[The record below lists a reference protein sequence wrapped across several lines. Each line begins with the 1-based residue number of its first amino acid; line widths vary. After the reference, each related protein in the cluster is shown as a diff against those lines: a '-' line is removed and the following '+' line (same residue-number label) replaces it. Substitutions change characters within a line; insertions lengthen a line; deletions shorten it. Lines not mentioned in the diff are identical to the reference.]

1 MCSSGEKRFCET
13 CYGGRNKCLDCRP
26 LDNSHQD
33 KKVSTPKSTKK
44 KRVSFSGDDES
55 RDETVAIV
63 QQPPSTPAI
72 VPSEA
77 VVHKVVKETE
87 PVVAAARSISAPAQ
101 QHALTSSSSSSSS
114 CVLTNT
120 TASQY
125 AASALAELKK
135 KQEGVAAVASNK
147 SRELSKS
154 AATEK
159 LRQHEK
165 DRDVAVAPIA
175 AATQLQREREEAAAA
190 AVRATQQ
197 QRERD
202 LAAAVALAAQQQREK
217 EDTAAAA
224 AAVLQREREEVAAA
238 AVILAQQQR
247 ERELALA
254 AAVAAQLQRE
264 REEAD
269 AAVAV
274 AMAKQQRERE
284 LTAAALAAQQ
294 QREHENAAVVA
305 AAAAAAVAAQLQR
318 EREEA
323 AAAAEVIVAQQQR
336 ELAVA
341 AAVAVQLQRENED
354 AAAAEAAQL
363 QRERQ
368 ETAVAAAVAAQH
380 HQRVHEDAVAAA
392 AVVAQLQRESE
403 EAAAAAVIMAQQQRE
418 RELALAAAVA
428 AQQQREHELAA
439 AAVAQLQ
446 REREEAAQHQQE
458 REEAA
463 AAIAAVAA
471 QEQREREEA
480 TASSAYS
487 PQQQLGQEVDDTTVG
502 TIRKVDP
509 LIYRSISN
517 WPCPSSYTY
526 LDTYQGVHP
535 WKRKHSQPHKYYPL
549 CRIYEH
555 LTNIGVA
562 IIMWQIDSST
572 ILEELT
578 TTNAFQRLLIEASPS
593 LMWYRNAERP
603 SEEIIANAFLSPS
616 NSIHSNNNLAT
627 VVATTTTTTINLV
640 PESSNTII
648 DLASPTITPATGTV
662 NNTVTDSVVDLVD
675 NVDQDDEKDI
685 SFPLSRREYE
695 KGMHQLLKV
704 LYTEPFK
711 IPYRE
716 VNIGGKTYQLDCFHY
731 VDSTNSSQPE
741 FNNKR
746 LKKYEFV
753 NRLGENATVYRWE
766 IKMAIITS
774 LRMSGTKYVDRV
786 FFAFARYGSTSCD
799 KKYDCCAV
807 MIVRCV
813 NRIPVFL
820 MIEVDSSTS
829 GSTISDEVQ
838 SWEGYD
844 RIKHFYVMPEV
855 HVDYDKLSRARL
867 KFWDMSRHLYDES
880 RLIQIDTHRP
890 GDMTVD
896 RATTQQVETSW
907 KMWAIKHGPRDI
919 LADVKIPVAERPP
932 SRAVQIK
939 EKAELK
945 EAKSTITVKNV
956 KISDLEKQVS
966 KLQAQLKAVKA
977 PPAAASSN
985 KRDFQVAHDTE
996 ETHAPAKKRAV
1007 VTTSSSSNNSYTM
1020 SSPVVQPMMRITS
1033 ASTASISPVVMH
1045 QASPVVVEMTQ
1056 ELHKTELEYSIQQ
1069 KKIEVLQLQ
1078 LIAAQKQA
1086 AINQLRND
1094 QTISKAR
1101 HDLVLTGIHNDQREQ
1116 QQAARSRQNYIN
1128 DEDRAFQKESIRRQ
1142 WQVEDRQVAT
1152 SKLLD
1157 MATKANELPMLQT
1170 LLSSQSSNTALVA
1183 VHPIIRSQQLNPLM
1197 TAAVGK
1203 KSSAAPSGIKPD
1215 QQPFLPP
1222 KWLPPHPAPPPPDEA
1237 PLAPGRFSILSA
1249 YFTVNLYFTAKK
1261 KILWMMKGVKTSAS
1275 MEKRNCP
1282 QDYCKYRVSYKWS
1295 ILNKDPSEK
1304 QRDFDWKAYSDKYRV
1319 AVGISKL
1326 CRNKFI
1332 IIIIIL

>member
-1 MCSSGEKRFCET
+1 MPTEYKCCLCGEVSARCTRKCIVCSSGEKRFCET

-26 LDNSHQD
+26 LDNNQHD
-33 KKVSTPKSTKK
+33 KKVSTPKSNKK
-44 KRVSFSGDDES
+44 KRISFSADNKKNADDES

-63 QQPPSTPAI
+63 QQPPPTPAT
-72 VPSEA
+72 VPLEEA
-77 VVHKVVKETE
+77 AVGEAA
-87 PVVAAARSISAPAQ
+87 PVVAAARSIISAPAQ
-101 QHALTSSSSSSSS
+101 QHTSSSS
-114 CVLTNT
+114 CALTNT
-120 TASQY
+120 TASQH

-135 KQEGVAAVASNK
+135 KQEGVAAAASNK

-165 DRDVAVAPIA
+165 DRDEAVAPIA
-175 AATQLQREREEAAAA
+175 AATQQQREREAAAA
-190 AVRATQQ
+190 AAAAAAALRATQQ
-197 QRERD
+197 QREHD

-217 EDTAAAA
+217 EDTAAVA
-224 AAVLQREREEVAAA
+224 AAV
-238 AVILAQQQR
+238 
-247 ERELALA
+247 
-254 AAVAAQLQRE
+254 
-264 REEAD
+264 
-269 AAVAV
+269 
-274 AMAKQQRERE
+274 
-284 LTAAALAAQQ
+284 
-294 QREHENAAVVA
+294 
-305 AAAAAAVAAQLQR
+305 LQR

-336 ELAVA
+336 ERELALA
-341 AAVAVQLQRENED
+341 AAVAAQQQREREEAAAAAVIVAQQQRERELALAAAAAAVAAQLQREREEVDAAVAVAFAKQQRERELTAAALVAVAAQQQREREDVVAAAAVAAQLQREREEAAAAAEGIVAQQQQRELALAVAVAAQLQRENED
-354 AAAAEAAQL
+354 AATAVAAQL
-363 QRERQ
+363 QRERE
-368 ETAVAAAVAAQH
+368 ETAAAAVAAQH
-380 HQRVHEDAVAAA
+380 NQRIHEDAVAVA
-392 AVVAQLQRESE
+392 AVVAQLPRERE
-403 EAAAAAVIMAQQQRE
+403 EAAAVAVIVAQQQRE
-418 RELALAAAVA
+418 RELVALAAAVA

-439 AAVAQLQ
+439 AAAAAVAQLQ
-446 REREEAAQHQQE
+446 REREEAAQNHQE
-458 REEAA
+458 LEEAA

-535 WKRKHSQPHKYYPL
+535 WKREHRQPHKYYPL

-593 LMWYRNAERP
+593 LLWYRNAERP
-603 SEEIIANAFLSPS
+603 SEQIIANAFLSPS
-616 NSIHSNNNLAT
+616 NSIHSSNLAT
-627 VVATTTTTTINLV
+627 VVATTTTTSINLV
-640 PESSNTII
+640 PESSNTILA
-648 DLASPTITPATGTV
+648 LASPTTPATGTV
-662 NNTVTDSVVDLVD
+662 NNTVTDTVIDLVD

-716 VNIGGKTYQLDCFHY
+716 VNIGGRTYQLDCFHY

-746 LKKYEFV
+746 GKKYEFV

-855 HVDYDKLSRARL
+855 QVDCDKLSRARL

-945 EAKSTITVKNV
+945 EAKSTISVKNV
-956 KISDLEKQVS
+956 KITDLEKQVA

-977 PPAAASSN
+977 PPAATSN
-985 KRDFQVAHDTE
+985 KRDFQQVAQDTE
-996 ETHAPAKKRAV
+996 ETHAPVRKRAV
-1007 VTTSSSSNNSYTM
+1007 VTTSSSSNNGFTM

-1056 ELHKTELEYSIQQ
+1056 ELHKTELEFSIQQ
-1069 KKIEVLQLQ
+1069 KKIEVLQLR
-1078 LIAAQKQA
+1078 LIAAQNQA

-1101 HDLVLTGIHNDQREQ
+1101 HDLVLTGIHNDQKEQ
-1116 QQAARSRQNYIN
+1116 LQAARSRQNYIN

-1142 WQVEDRQVAT
+1142 WLVEDRQVAT

-1157 MATKANELPMLQT
+1157 MATKANELPTLQT

-1183 VHPIIRSQQLNPLM
+1183 VHPVIRSKQMNPSM
-1197 TAAVGK
+1197 IAAVGK
-1203 KSSAAPSGIKPD
+1203 QSSAAPSGIKPAD
-1215 QQPFLPP
+1215 QQPFLLPP

-1237 PLAPGRFSILSA
+1237 PLAPGRCSTLSA
-1249 YFTVNLYFTAKK
+1249 YFTVNLYFTA
-1261 KILWMMKGVKTSAS
+1261 
-1275 MEKRNCP
+1275 
-1282 QDYCKYRVSYKWS
+1282 
-1295 ILNKDPSEK
+1295 
-1304 QRDFDWKAYSDKYRV
+1304 
-1319 AVGISKL
+1319 
-1326 CRNKFI
+1326 
-1332 IIIIIL
+1332 